1 MSFDLLARIRAAVY
15 FAQVD
20 CVSHEHRP
28 VCFLNADGTRCALQP
43 CTYGG

>member
-15 FAQVD
+15 FALVD

-28 VCFLNADGTRCALQP
+28 VSFLNTDGTRAALQP
-43 CTYGG
+43 CIYGG